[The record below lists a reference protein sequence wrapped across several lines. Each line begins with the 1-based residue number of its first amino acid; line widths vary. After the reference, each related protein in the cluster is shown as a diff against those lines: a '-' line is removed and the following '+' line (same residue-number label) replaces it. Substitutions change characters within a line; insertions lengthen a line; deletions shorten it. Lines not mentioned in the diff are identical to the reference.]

1 MLRRTKI
8 LSAIALTGALL
19 GSQAATSLAYEPGCG
34 GINVV
39 KPKKKVTKNAA
50 PLIIGDSVLL
60 GAMPQVAARGF
71 EVNARG
77 CRGWEEGLALIKQRK
92 RGHHLPHLVAM
103 QLGTNYS
110 ISVSQ
115 IRRTLIVLGRKRV
128 LMLLTPREVGGYS
141 GSDASHVRQAG
152 RRWPEQVVV
161 LDWAHYSAGHGGW
174 FQPDGIHLMPSG
186 ARALAA
192 LSAQSLRYAAWGERP
207 GDTAS
212 RDAGGSGHRSS

>member
-1 MLRRTKI
+1 MLRLTKI
-8 LSAIALTGALL
+8 ISAIALTGALL
-19 GSQAATSLAYEPGCG
+19 GSHTATSLAYEPGCG

-39 KPKKKVTKNAA
+39 KPKKKVSSNAA

-60 GAMPQVAARGF
+60 GAMPQLAARGF

-77 CRGWEEGLALIKQRK
+77 CRGWEEGLALIKHRR

-115 IRRTLIVLGRKRV
+115 IRRTLIVLGRKRI

-141 GSDASHVRQAG
+141 GSDAGHVRQAG
-152 RRWPEQVVV
+152 RRWPRQVVV
-161 LDWAHYSAGHGGW
+161 LDWARYSAGHGSW

-186 ARALAA
+186 ARALAR
-192 LSAQSLRYAAWGERP
+192 LSAESLRYAPWGERP
-207 GDTAS
+207 GNATS
-212 RDAGGSGHRSS
+212 RWVTGSGHRSS